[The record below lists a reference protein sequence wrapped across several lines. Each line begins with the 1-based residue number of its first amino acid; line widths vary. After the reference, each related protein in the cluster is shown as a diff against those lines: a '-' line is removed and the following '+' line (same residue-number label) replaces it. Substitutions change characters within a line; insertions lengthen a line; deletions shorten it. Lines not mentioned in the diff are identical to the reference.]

1 MNRSSA
7 PQPVTQHS
15 EGIEATQDCA
25 QKNCLEY
32 LSDSEKRS
40 VSACAR
46 RVRTKDHYKGPIRQN
61 ECKFLPS
68 SGRGP
73 GPVALVSARGSG
85 NTWTRGLL
93 EKATGIC
100 TGFIS
105 CDTAMR
111 AHGYVGENVKS
122 GKVLVVKTHSVVPKW
137 QGEKNSH
144 AKPDDARYTSAVL
157 ILRNPAE
164 SAIAEWNRRS
174 AEKVLGKHNFSIAR
188 ERHTY
193 TIPKEFFEGK
203 GWDSFLHKYM
213 RDWSTRLHQWV
224 INQDNHPVHILHY
237 EDLKQ
242 DTVGEIAKTLHFLN
256 VSYDSDILRSKLS
269 VDYSE
274 FQRPHDSEDFEHYS
288 LEQKEFLRSVLLE
301 AKEAAER
308 ASKANLLQLDKYICL
323 LSSTFTL
330 TQTK

>member
-1 MNRSSA
+1 MQWYRGLVACATIATLALILFATINLHAITTTLTSGREYPCPNCGDSSQESQSRVLFSAKEENPATNLLQKSALNFITNTAVLTEMNRSSA

-137 QGEKNSH
+137 QGEINSH

-193 TIPKEFFEGK
+193 TIPKEFFGK
-203 GWDSFLHKYM
+203 PLC
-213 RDWSTRLHQWV
+213 V
-224 INQDNHPVHILHY
+224 
-237 EDLKQ
+237 
-242 DTVGEIAKTLHFLN
+242 
-256 VSYDSDILRSKLS
+256 
-269 VDYSE
+269 
-274 FQRPHDSEDFEHYS
+274 
-288 LEQKEFLRSVLLE
+288 
-301 AKEAAER
+301 
-308 ASKANLLQLDKYICL
+308 
-323 LSSTFTL
+323 
-330 TQTK
+330 